1 MTTVGTLSKGKGKGE
16 EDAAMDMESPS
27 KGKGKGEED
36 AAMGSE
42 PSKGKGKCEGP
53 FEEN

>member
-1 MTTVGTLSKGKGKGE
+1 MTSVGTLSKGKGKGE
-16 EDAAMDMESPS
+16 EDAAMGSKPS